1 MVTAHLRHLWRH
13 VTMGMAFLLAVA
25 FLQCTRSTGDE
36 SSFEDDTTPRVKI
49 PYEPP
54 LPLADHVEPE
64 LRELVKIR
72 RQLNPHGLQ
81 GTLFEAKVFDAEVE
95 NSSGGVATTETHDQA
110 FLSALRSLERTGSC
124 TTGGCDTGSIAS
136 CETAGGDL
144 PTQAAPL
151 AEESMTDRV
160 ATWSGDQPLSGLP
173 LTETLLATSRRLDRE
188 VHQLDRRGEYDRAD
202 RLRRLANKLR
212 IEVRSLR

>member
-110 FLSALRSLERTGSC
+110 FLSALRSLERTGPC
-124 TTGGCDTGSIAS
+124 ATGGWDKGNIAL
-136 CETAGGDL
+136 CETGCGNL
-144 PTQAAPL
+144 PAEDIPL
-151 AEESMTDRV
+151 AEEFMTDR
-160 ATWSGDQPLSGLP
+160 AAALNGDHPLSDLP
-173 LTETLLATSRRLDRE
+173 LTEALLATSRRLDQE
-188 VHQLDRRGEYDRAD
+188 VHQLDRRGEYDQAD
-202 RLRRLANKLR
+202 RLRRLANRLR
-212 IEVRSLR
+212 VEVRSLR